1 MNKYKLFFNFIDGSY
16 TCVDYKSDNSYQD
29 EFLLQSK
36 IISKNEWYSCGNNKT
51 KQSINLNNVKYW
63 TLEQK

>member
-1 MNKYKLFFNFIDGSY
+1 MNRYKLFFYFINGNY

-36 IISKNEWYSCGNNKT
+36 IMSKNEWHLVGNNKV
-51 KQSINLNNVKYW
+51 KQSINLKNVIYW
-63 TLEQK
+63 TLERK

>member
-1 MNKYKLFFNFIDGSY
+1 MNKYKLFFYFINENY
-16 TCVDYKSDNSYQD
+16 TYINYESDNSYQD

-51 KQSINLNNVKYW
+51 KQSINLKNVIYW